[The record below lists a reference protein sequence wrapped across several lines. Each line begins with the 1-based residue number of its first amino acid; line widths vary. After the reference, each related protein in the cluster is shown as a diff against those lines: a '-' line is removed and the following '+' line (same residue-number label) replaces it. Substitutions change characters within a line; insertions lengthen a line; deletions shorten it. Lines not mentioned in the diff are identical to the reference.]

1 MKSGD
6 YEGTNLA
13 EPYKTTVLSLSEN
26 DNLDDYHEIKW
37 EIKFM
42 PKEDEVWPEDQQK
55 VLKEEVAGHTIYAE
69 YVGGNPVT
77 TISHML
83 KLPGTYHVKAI
94 GVSSTSSRRRL
105 GQPPMKPPKEMS
117 PPPKYKGRNQG
128 LRRRFSAL
136 LGLQSR

>member
-26 DNLDDYHEIKW
+26 DNLDDYYEIKW

-55 VLKEEVAGHTIYAE
+55 VLKEEVATQTIYAE
-69 YVGGNPVT
+69 YADGNPVT
-77 TISHML
+77 AMSHMF

-94 GVSSTSSRRRL
+94 GASTSSRRRL
-105 GQPPMKPPKEMS
+105 RQP
-117 PPPKYKGRNQG
+117 
-128 LRRRFSAL
+128 
-136 LGLQSR
+136 